1 MDSDFFA
8 ILWVFFLMLLGIG
21 VPILEKRSKK
31 KKAQQKMSG
40 RPPYGGI
47 RRPSAGT
54 SIEIPGRDEAY
65 SPVKVDDTEE
75 VKWPE
80 RNLIPKADSPGE
92 DLTRSILAKVFGKD
106 FMEPVKPSSLTAEDL
121 PSSTSPD
128 EEGVCSL
135 GSHEQSQSSLEA
147 TRKASSGPAPV
158 VKNETERKKIV
169 DDPKKMVIYAE
180 IMKPKYDQF

>member
-1 MDSDFFA
+1 MDSDFFG
-8 ILWVFFLMLLGIG
+8 ILWTIFLIFLGIG
-21 VPILEKRSKK
+21 VPILEKKSKK

-54 SIEIPGRDEAY
+54 SIEIPDRDEAY
-65 SPVKVDDTEE
+65 SPVKVDETEE

-80 RNLIPKADSPGE
+80 RNITPKANDPGE
-92 DLTRSILAKVFGKD
+92 DLTRSILAKVFGED
-106 FMEPVKPSSLTAEDL
+106 FMEAVNPSSSAAEDL
-121 PSSTSPD
+121 PSSASPD
-128 EEGVCSL
+128 EEGVCAL
-135 GSHEQSQSSLEA
+135 GSHEQSQSSPEA
-147 TRKASSGPAPV
+147 TRKASTEPVPA
-158 VKNETERKKIV
+158 VKSETERRKIV